1 MGLFGKNKVR
11 VRFAPSP
18 TGDMHLGSL
27 RIALNNFLFAKHNNG
42 DFLLRIE
49 DTDQA
54 RFVPGS
60 IGSIIKTLK
69 WAGMDFDEG
78 PVINGD
84 VVSDKGHHGPYLQ
97 SRRLDIYKKYAD
109 ELVANGHAYPCFCD
123 AERLEQMRHEQE
135 LRKEP
140 PRYDGRCRNLSA
152 EAVAAKRAAGE
163 KEVIRLKMP
172 QEGKS
177 KFTDLVRG
185 VIEFDNNLIDDQVLM
200 KSDGFPTYHLAVV
213 VDDHLMEIT
222 HVLRGEEWISSTP
235 KHLAL
240 YSFFGWKPTE
250 YAHMPLILK
259 PGGGGKLS
267 KRDMAT
273 SAMGYIDLGYSKEA
287 LLNFIALL
295 GWHPKGDKEQMSMK
309 EMINEFDLAQVN
321 SAGAIFSTD
330 KLDWLNGL
338 FIRSLS
344 PDEFAQ
350 RSRPYLEKAGLIDTS
365 FPEDQL
371 VKYAALEQAR
381 IKKFTDLPEA
391 IGFMFKAPAPD
402 KTVICWKKQEPAS
415 AASNLEALL
424 PVMEKIDEKHF
435 VASKLEP
442 TVKDMIVAGGGSV
455 GETLWPM
462 RVALSG
468 REASPGPFDIAAALG
483 KNECISRIKKAIE
496 ILRA

>member
-1 MGLFGKNKVR
+1 MFGKNKVR

-18 TGDMHLGSL
+18 TGEMHLGGL
-27 RIALNNFLFAKHNNG
+27 RMALNNYLFAKHNNG

-60 IGSIIKTLK
+60 MRNIIETLK
-69 WAGMDFDEG
+69 WAGMDYDEG
-78 PVINGD
+78 PVLNGD
-84 VVSDKGHHGPYLQ
+84 VVTDKGDHGPYLQ

-109 ELVANGHAYPCFCD
+109 ELVAKGHAYPCFCD

-140 PRYDGRCRNLSA
+140 PRYDGRCRNLTAA
-152 EAVAAKRAAGE
+152 EVATHRAAGVR
-163 KEVIRLKMP
+163 EVVRLKMP
-172 QEGKS
+172 QEGVS
-177 KFTDLVRG
+177 KFIDLVRG
-185 VIEFDNNLIDDQVLM
+185 EIEFENKLIDDQVLM

-222 HVLRGEEWISSTP
+222 HVIRGEEWISSTP

-259 PGGGGKLS
+259 AGGGKLS
-267 KRDMAT
+267 KRDLAT
-273 SAMGYIDLGYSKEA
+273 SAMGYIEEGYSKEA
-287 LLNFIALL
+287 LLNFVALL
-295 GWHPKGDKEQMSMK
+295 GWHPKGDKEQMTIA
-309 EMINEFDLAQVN
+309 EMIENFDLAQVN
-321 SAGAIFSTD
+321 KAGAIFTTD

-338 FIRSLS
+338 YIRSLT
-344 PDEFAQ
+344 PDQFAKEA
-350 RSRPYLEKAGLIDTS
+350 RPYLEKAGLIDAA
-365 FPEDQL
+365 FPEAKL

-381 IKKFTDLPEA
+381 IKKFTELAPA
-391 IGFMFKAPAPD
+391 IEFMFKPPLPD
-402 KTVICWKKQEPAS
+402 KTILCWKKQEPSDAS
-415 AASNLEALL
+415 
-424 PVMEKIDEKHF
+424 
-435 VASKLEP
+435 SKLEMILP
-442 TVKDMIVAGGGSV
+442 ALEMATGDEIVAQKLETAIKAMIASAGTPV
-455 GETLWPM
+455 GETLWPL

-483 KNECISRIKKAIE
+483 KNESIHRLHNAIKT
-496 ILRA
+496 LRS

>member
-1 MGLFGKNKVR
+1 MSLFGKNKVR

-18 TGDMHLGSL
+18 TGEMHLGGL
-27 RIALNNFLFAKHNNG
+27 RMALNNYLFAKHNG
-42 DFLLRIE
+42 GEFLLRIE

-60 IGSIIKTLK
+60 IANIVKTLK

-78 PVINGD
+78 PVLNGD
-84 VVSDKGHHGPYLQ
+84 VVTDKGNHGPYLQ

-109 ELVANGHAYPCFCD
+109 ELVAKGHAYPCFCN

-140 PRYDGRCRNLSA
+140 PRYDGRCRNLSQD
-152 EAVAAKRAAGE
+152 EIKEKRAAGE

-172 QEGKS
+172 QEGTA

-185 VIEFDNNLIDDQVLM
+185 EIEFENKLIDDQVLM

-213 VDDHLMEIT
+213 VDDHFMEIT
-222 HVLRGEEWISSTP
+222 HVIRGEEWISSTP

-240 YSFFGWKPTE
+240 YSFFGWKPTQ

-259 PGGGGKLS
+259 PGGGKLS
-267 KRDMAT
+267 KRDLDT

-295 GWHPKGDKEQMSMK
+295 GWHPKGDKEQMTMN
-309 EMINEFDLAQVN
+309 EMIQEFDLAQVS
-321 SAGAIFSTD
+321 SAGAIFTTD

-344 PDEFAQ
+344 PEEFAKT
-350 RSRPYLEKAGLIDTS
+350 SRPYLEKAGLIDAG
-365 FPEDQL
+365 FPEEKL
-371 VKYAALEQAR
+371 IKYAALEQSR
-381 IKKFTDLPEA
+381 IKKFTELPEA
-391 IGFMFKAPAPD
+391 IGFMFVSPSP
-402 KTVICWKKQEPAS
+402 TRETLCWKKQDPAN
-415 AASNLEALL
+415 AVAKLEAILR
-424 PVMEKIDEKHF
+424 V
-435 VASKLEP
+435 LENISENEFSVQ
-442 TVKDMIVAGGGSV
+442 TLETAVKAMIAAAGTPV
-455 GETLWPM
+455 GESLWPM

-483 KNECISRIKKAIE
+483 KNESMERLKNAIK
-496 ILRA
+496 ILRT

>member
-1 MGLFGKNKVR
+1 MSPFGKNKVR

-18 TGDMHLGSL
+18 TGEMHLGSL
-27 RIALNNFLFAKHNNG
+27 RIALNNYLFAKHNG
-42 DFLLRIE
+42 GEFLLRIE

-60 IGSIIKTLK
+60 IANIIKTLK

-78 PVINGD
+78 PILSGD
-84 VVSDKGHHGPYLQ
+84 VVTDKGSHGPYLQ
-97 SRRLDIYKKYAD
+97 SHRLEIYKKYAN
-109 ELVANGHAYPCFCD
+109 ELLIKGHAYPCFCN

-140 PRYDGRCRNLSA
+140 PRYDGLCRNLT
-152 EAVAAKRAAGE
+152 AVEVKAKREAGE
-163 KEVIRLKMP
+163 KEVVRLKMP
-172 QEGKS
+172 QEGKT
-177 KFTDLVRG
+177 KFTDLIRG
-185 VIEFDNNLIDDQVLM
+185 EIEFENKLIDDQVLM

-222 HVLRGEEWISSTP
+222 HAIRGEEWISSTP
-235 KHLAL
+235 KHLML

-259 PGGGGKLS
+259 PGGGKLS

-295 GWHPKGDKEQMSMK
+295 GWHPKGDKEQMTME
-309 EMINEFDLAQVN
+309 EMIAEFDLAQVG
-321 SAGAIFSTD
+321 SAGAVFTTD

-338 FIRSLS
+338 FIRSLT
-344 PDEFAQ
+344 PADFAE
-350 RSRPYLEKAGLIDTS
+350 RCPPHLEKVGLIAS
-365 FPEDQL
+365 GFPIEQL
-371 VKYAALEQAR
+371 VKCVGLEQSR
-381 IKKFTDLPEA
+381 IKKFTE
-391 IGFMFKAPAPD
+391 IVEVVGYMFRSPNP
-402 KTVICWKKQEPAS
+402 TREILCWKKQDAAS
-415 AASNLEALL
+415 AAEKITAVVSIIEKLDDAELSVAKLEAL
-424 PVMEKIDEKHF
+424 
-435 VASKLEP
+435 
-442 TVKDMIVAGGGSV
+442 VKEMIAATGSSV

-483 KNECISRIKKAIE
+483 KNESINRLQNAIK
-496 ILRA
+496 ILRS